1 MPAGGDARLLE
12 LTSVRD
18 GKKNSN
24 KRDFPGT
31 YPDRVL
37 RGRLLCNLMIYWRSL
52 RDSNPC
58 YSLERRVI
66 SLKPDRPLQ
75 CFWFGPI
82 NSLSRERN
90 SLRIGELFDVLY
102 PTASSIVGS
111 SPSSGRLTTDNGSRP
126 LA

>member
-58 YSLERRVI
+58 YSLERRI
-66 SLKPDRPLQ
+66 KS
-75 CFWFGPI
+75 
-82 NSLSRERN
+82 SRRKWPPVSFLLAALHWVTAGSVAYEFRWTAPAWQIRK
-90 SLRIGELFDVLY
+90 SIGV
-102 PTASSIVGS
+102 
-111 SPSSGRLTTDNGSRP
+111 SSGSLPG
-126 LA
+126 AA